1 LAQQS
6 TINLA
11 LLLKAQRVSFLN
23 FSIKWTWVVIIAKLL
38 YTRGA
43 SSACW
48 IGWVGPNVNL
58 DVMAESTGTQI
69 LVPWWSSPYSS
80 HNSNCAIW
88 LTFLPGHSLN
98 ANSSFW
104 FHLCVCSRSS
114 IEENHS
120 KLLSK
125 LAKQAAGGCVQG
137 TFAPVWQV
145 LRTSAEKLS
154 NLHMQMVQ
162 KVSELVKEV
171 SKYADELHKKHKTVC
186 LYPFYILCIVVGS
199 HCTRNISSIINI

>member
-1 LAQQS
+1 M
-6 TINLA
+6 
-11 LLLKAQRVSFLN
+11 
-23 FSIKWTWVVIIAKLL
+23 
-38 YTRGA
+38 
-43 SSACW
+43 SSSYW
-48 IGWVGPNVNL
+48 IGWVGPIASL
-58 DVMAESTGTQI
+58 DAMVKSKISCPYWDSNPGS
-69 LVPWWSSPYSS
+69 LVVQPLNTSHHSSW
-80 HNSNCAIW
+80 AIW
-88 LTFLPGHSLN
+88 FTLLPGHSLN
-98 ANSSFW
+98 ADSSFW
-104 FHLCVCSRSS
+104 QHLHVCSRSS

-186 LYPFYILCIVVGS
+186 WYAFYILYRVVGC
-199 HCTRNISSIINI
+199 HCTWNISSIVST

>member
-1 LAQQS
+1 MIEWQITDLLAEYR
-6 TINLA
+6 
-11 LLLKAQRVSFLN
+11 LLLKVFYFCKIKAKCYCSPPWALN
-23 FSIKWTWVVIIAKLL
+23 WAT
-38 YTRGA
+38 
-43 SSACW
+43 C
-48 IGWVGPNVNL
+48 
-58 DVMAESTGTQI
+58 
-69 LVPWWSSPYSS
+69 
-80 HNSNCAIW
+80 
-88 LTFLPGHSLN
+88 LTLLPGHSLN
-98 ANSSFW
+98 ASRWVWN
-104 FHLCVCSRSS
+104 HLHICSRSN

-186 LYPFYILCIVVGS
+186 LYSFYILYRVVGS
-199 HCTRNISSIINI
+199 YSTRNISSIVNI